1 MPTPPE
7 LRGNGDSPV
16 AERSVVTEAQ
26 ADRAFLPGDQL
37 AHRATVA
44 VDGAA
49 HVIER
54 RTAHAG
60 GS

>member
-1 MPTPPE
+1 MATPPE

-16 AERSVVTEAQ
+16 AERSVVTEA
-26 ADRAFLPGDQL
+26 DGAFLPGHQL

-44 VDGAA
+44 VDGAP

-54 RTAHAG
+54 RTAHGG

>member
-1 MPTPPE
+1 MATPPE

-16 AERSVVTEAQ
+16 AERGVVTEAE
-26 ADRAFLPGDQL
+26 ADGAFLHGDQL
-37 AHRATVA
+37 ARLAMVV
-44 VDGAA
+44 VDGAP

-54 RTAHAG
+54 RTAHGG

>member
-1 MPTPPE
+1 
-7 LRGNGDSPV
+7 V

-26 ADRAFLPGDQL
+26 ADRALLPGDQL

-44 VDGAA
+44 VDGAP